1 MDIKLEKI
9 ENSEAYI
16 EIGVDAERFEE
27 GLQQAYRKVVKQVA
41 IPGFRKG
48 RVPRQLLEA
57 YYGKE
62 VLYQDAIESIIPD
75 AFQEAVEKLS
85 LFTMAPPSFEISD
98 VNDEGFT
105 FKATVAV
112 KPEITIGDI
121 EGLAVTIPKIEVT
134 EDEVDRRL
142 EEIRSRYAQ
151 LVEKETEPAEKGDIL
166 IIDFEGFVNG
176 EPFKGG
182 KGTDYRLEIGSNT
195 FIPGFEDQLIGS
207 RTGENLDVKVTFP
220 EDYQAEDLAGVNAVF
235 KVLVKKIETRVL
247 RPLDDEL
254 VQEISEFETLEQFR
268 KDAKAKLEEIAARQK
283 QQIIRDEVINQALKV
298 CDIPIADAVVIEQL
312 KRMLNQFEQSL
323 ISQGINLEQYF
334 KLTNTSEEDFNREM
348 WPQAERTVKTNLLL
362 EKLVEEKG
370 IEITDEEIDKQI
382 SDVVKGTQLEFEKAK
397 ENLKD
402 IRENIKHG
410 MKIDKVVQYL
420 IECANITE
428 IEKDPDEESKT
439 DPDE

>member
-16 EIGVDAERFEE
+16 EIGVDAERFDK
-27 GLQQAYRKVVKQVA
+27 GLQQAYRKVVKQVT

-48 RVPRQLLEA
+48 KVPRQLLEA

-121 EGLAVTIPKIEVT
+121 EGLPVTIPKIEVT

-151 LVEKETEPAEKGDIL
+151 LAEKETEPAEKGDIL

-207 RTGENLDVKVTFP
+207 RTGENLDVNVTFP
-220 EDYQAEDLAGVNAVF
+220 QDYQAEDLAGANAVF

-254 VQEISEFETLEQFR
+254 VQEISEFETVEQFR
-268 KDAKAKLEEIAARQK
+268 KDAKAKLEEIATRQK

-323 ISQGINLEQYF
+323 VSQGINLEQYF

-370 IEITDEEIDKQI
+370 IEVTDEEIDKQI

-402 IRENIKHG
+402 IRENIKFG

-428 IEKDPDEESKT
+428 TEKELNEESKT